1 MTAPGNDH
9 SGLRQLLG
17 GAGVLNG
24 AVLRGAVAIV
34 GLVAVLLGPR
44 QPWFVADVVGVAV
57 VIVGLADLVWP
68 SKRQVT
74 VARIRGLVTV
84 VLGGVLV
91 LWPVATTIVLG
102 VVVGALLVGVG
113 VQGLVR
119 AVLLARSGQS
129 ASLEAVRGASVAVVG
144 VVVWLVP
151 TSGVIAVVAAVAVVW
166 VLAAVIALGYSVPR
180 VRRSQLMEVDPS
192 ETLQILGLWLAERE
206 LNDDD
211 RDRLES
217 KLFFEGAARRARLG
231 RFTVLMGLSVLIATF
246 GILADSTAV
255 VIGAMLVAPLM
266 TPIMA
271 TAAALVSGWPRRAAL
286 AGATVL
292 GGAAFAIVLSG
303 SVSRLIPTYADLI
316 NNSQITSRVSP
327 TLLDLLIALAA
338 GAAGAFALSRED
350 VADSLP
356 GVAVAVA
363 LVPPL
368 AVVGVSLQAGSF
380 GDAAGALLLF
390 ATNLVA
396 IILAGGLVFVLA
408 GFTPVG
414 RLQLQSR
421 RISTYAI
428 TVLTGMVLI
437 AVPLGLTGS
446 QIATQTLEA
455 EEARTVI
462 TQWLVDRPDSSV
474 VSLTLSDDVVAVVII
489 GEGEPPDGASLVD
502 AMNEVLGR
510 AMTVDLRWVPEIR
523 RVLE

>member
-1 MTAPGNDH
+1 
-9 SGLRQLLG
+9 
-17 GAGVLNG
+17 
-24 AVLRGAVAIV
+24 
-34 GLVAVLLGPR
+34 
-44 QPWFVADVVGVAV
+44 
-57 VIVGLADLVWP
+57 
-68 SKRQVT
+68 
-74 VARIRGLVTV
+74 
-84 VLGGVLV
+84 
-91 LWPVATTIVLG
+91 
-102 VVVGALLVGVG
+102 
-113 VQGLVR
+113 
-119 AVLLARSGQS
+119 
-129 ASLEAVRGASVAVVG
+129 
-144 VVVWLVP
+144 
-151 TSGVIAVVAAVAVVW
+151 
-166 VLAAVIALGYSVPR
+166 
-180 VRRSQLMEVDPS
+180 
-192 ETLQILGLWLAERE
+192 
-206 LNDDD
+206 
-211 RDRLES
+211 
-217 KLFFEGAARRARLG
+217 
-231 RFTVLMGLSVLIATF
+231 
-246 GILADSTAV
+246 
-255 VIGAMLVAPLM
+255 
-266 TPIMA
+266 
-271 TAAALVSGWPRRAAL
+271 
-286 AGATVL
+286 
-292 GGAAFAIVLSG
+292 
-303 SVSRLIPTYADLI
+303 
-316 NNSQITSRVSP
+316 
-327 TLLDLLIALAA
+327 
-338 GAAGAFALSRED
+338 
-350 VADSLP
+350 
-356 GVAVAVA
+356 
-363 LVPPL
+363 L